1 MLFCSLRC
9 SPVLGPPTTLIP
21 HVRPIAPYDPTLPG
35 AGGHHEDAAKIT
47 TQWARSMWKYI
58 PHLERRDL
66 LCNRRGGGLAT
77 ALLARSS
84 ERPGSPRGVLQEVLD
99 LSLVVGLDQLQTPL
113 GVLVARVQV
122 VDNPRELCTSWPAC
136 CCSSGVVSRLASVR
150 AGAERAVQHSVG
162 QAACFAA

>member
-1 MLFCSLRC
+1 MS
-9 SPVLGPPTTLIP
+9 
-21 HVRPIAPYDPTLPG
+21 
-35 AGGHHEDAAKIT
+35 
-47 TQWARSMWKYI
+47 KYI

-122 VDNPRELCTSWPAC
+122 VETLVSCAPPGQLAVAARASSAGSRPSERAPSGR
-136 CCSSGVVSRLASVR
+136 CSTLWDKLLASLRDAPQPEDPSPTAVR
-150 AGAERAVQHSVG
+150 QCSVE
-162 QAACFAA
+162 FE

>member
-1 MLFCSLRC
+1 MS
-9 SPVLGPPTTLIP
+9 
-21 HVRPIAPYDPTLPG
+21 
-35 AGGHHEDAAKIT
+35 
-47 TQWARSMWKYI
+47 KYI

-84 ERPGSPRGVLQEVLD
+84 DLRRGVLQEVLD
-99 LSLVVGLDQLQTPL
+99 LSLVVGLEQLQTPL

-122 VDNPRELCTSWPAC
+122 VDNPRELCTFWPAC